1 MIDSPLIALLL
12 LAAIAAVPLLLRRK
26 RASGPDG
33 LRVVARTALSK
44 QSVLAVVAVGPR
56 RLLVGA
62 GDQGV
67 QLLADLPPDD
77 DVDDEVLHLDGRS
90 SSDATT
96 FTGYT
101 TTLPTDVLTTS
112 LDRKDAAEP
121 TPAPELEPALRA
133 TVEPVPGGVSA
144 GPGNGLVDRLRAMT
158 VRTPAAG
165 RPFHDLLRR

>member
-121 TPAPELEPALRA
+121 TPAPVLDPALSA
-133 TVEPVPGGVSA
+133 TVDPVPDGASA

>member
-67 QLLADLPPDD
+67 QLLADLPADD
-77 DVDDEVLHLDGRS
+77 DGDDEVLHLDGPS
-90 SSDATT
+90 PSDAIA

-101 TTLPTDVLTTS
+101 TTVPTDVLTTS

-121 TPAPELEPALRA
+121 TPPPELEPALRA
-133 TVEPVPGGVSA
+133 TVEPVSGGVSA